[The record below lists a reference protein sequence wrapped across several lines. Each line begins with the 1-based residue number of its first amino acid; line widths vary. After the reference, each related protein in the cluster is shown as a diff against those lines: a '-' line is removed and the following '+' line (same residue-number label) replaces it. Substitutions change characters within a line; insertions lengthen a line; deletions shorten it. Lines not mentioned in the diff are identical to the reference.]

1 MKSLVVLK
9 GGMVTPVGFNA
20 YSSCA
25 AIRAGIS
32 GVGELYLMEYAGG
45 INPLRGGKVDLPQWW
60 DSLDKL
66 VDLVSPAI
74 WECLSEIPEE
84 EHNNI
89 PILLGVTLPETQFL
103 GQCTDELLYKIEKK
117 LNILHHPLSK
127 LLPYGQSSGIK
138 GINLASELLA
148 SKEISYCIVAGT
160 DSYLQ
165 EKSTDYYIKNN
176 RIITETNS
184 NGFFPGEAGSA
195 ILLVS
200 PEHNLQSG
208 LHVIGI
214 GEAKESAYYLSEKPF
229 MANGMTQAIKQA
241 INDAQVKPE
250 KILCRLTDIN
260 GEHYKFHES
269 NIAVGRLN
277 TIGSEDGVDMDIWH
291 PIEFTGEI
299 GAAIV
304 PLLLGLALD
313 AGQKGYNPG
322 KYLLFHVGN
331 DKEDR
336 GALITRYGPPG
347 DE

>member
-1 MKSLVVLK
+1 MKSLIVLK
-9 GGMVTPVGFNA
+9 AGMVTPVGFNA
-20 YSSCA
+20 DCSCA

-32 GVGELYLMEYAGG
+32 GVSELYLMEYEGG
-45 INPLRGGKVDLPQWW
+45 VNPLRGGKTEIPQWW

-66 VDLVSPAI
+66 VDLVCPAI
-74 WECLSEIPEE
+74 WECLSVISEGEY
-84 EHNNI
+84 NNI
-89 PILLGVTLPETQFL
+89 PILLGVSLPETQFF
-103 GQCTDELLYKIEKK
+103 GACTDELLYKIEKK
-117 LNILHHPLSK
+117 LNIPHHPLSK
-127 LLPYGQSSGIK
+127 IFPYGQTSAINGIS
-138 GINLASELLA
+138 LASELLE
-148 SKEISYCIVAGT
+148 SGYISYCIVAGT

-165 EKSTDYYIKNN
+165 KKSTDYYIENN
-176 RIITETNS
+176 RIITQNNS

-195 ILLVS
+195 ILLALS
-200 PEHNLQSG
+200 EHNNSQSG
-208 LHVIGI
+208 MNIISIGKA
-214 GEAKESAYYLSEKPF
+214 EESAYYLSEKSF

-241 INDAQVKPE
+241 VNDAQIKPE
-250 KILCRLTDIN
+250 NILCRLTDIN

-277 TIGSEDGVDMDIWH
+277 SIGSEDGVDMDIWH

-313 AGQKGYNPG
+313 AGQKGYAPG

-336 GALITRYGPPG
+336 GALITRYGL
-347 DE
+347 